1 LETKT
6 ILIVDD
12 EKVARTRIVRFLEQF
27 EATNQCSFK
36 ILQAINGVEA
46 INMIL
51 DCNPNIV
58 FLDIQMPELNGFDV
72 LQQIENKN
80 FQIIF
85 QTAFDEYAVR
95 AFEESACDYLLK
107 PFNQDRFNKA
117 LAKALS
123 YNNPSASLQK
133 LTESLQQS
141 HCFFEKIVYK
151 KGGKVLFI
159 NTNEIICF
167 KSQDHYT
174 SAFTKNG
181 EYIIDYSIAY
191 LSKVLNPKKFF
202 RCHRS
207 CIVSIDYVQAVGSAK
222 ESIIELSGG
231 IKIPVSRNHRS
242 ALLKRLQ

>member
-1 LETKT
+1 MKTKT

-12 EKVARTRIVRFLEQF
+12 EKIARERIVRFVKKF
-27 EATNQCSFK
+27 ESANLCSFE
-36 ILQAINGVEA
+36 ILLAANGIEA
-46 INMIL
+46 ISMIL
-51 DCNPNIV
+51 ECHPEVV
-58 FLDIQMPELNGFDV
+58 FLDIQMPELSGFDV
-72 LQQIENKN
+72 LQQIENKT

-85 QTAFDEYAVR
+85 QTAFDEYALR

-141 HCFFEKIVYK
+141 HCFLEKIVYK
-151 KGGKVLFI
+151 KGSKVLFI
-159 NTNEIICF
+159 NTNEIMCF

-174 SAFTKNG
+174 TAFTKSG
-181 EYIIDYSIAY
+181 EYIVDYSIAY
-191 LSKVLNPKKFF
+191 LSKVLNSKKFF

-207 CIVSIDYVQAVGSAK
+207 CIVSIDYVQAVGSSK

-231 IKIPVSRNHRS
+231 IIIPVSRNHRS
-242 ALLKRLQ
+242 ALLKSLQ